1 MVADP
6 FDLPFKCGQ
15 VREIRSVLW
24 LQSLKQDQIED
35 TVLPRWHSMLTP
47 GGMVYLKVLDWDS
60 IVELIG
66 TGELTLQSLLDET
79 ACLRDSDGN
88 GLHSAFTR
96 TSLERILLRAGF
108 RNVGFAA
115 LESRQERLPQMEVR
129 AYT

>member
-1 MVADP
+1 
-6 FDLPFKCGQ
+6 
-15 VREIRSVLW
+15 
-24 LQSLKQDQIED
+24 
-35 TVLPRWHSMLTP
+35 MLTP
-47 GGMVYLKVLDWDS
+47 GGMVCLRVLDWDS
-60 IVELIG
+60 ILEIIG

-115 LESRQERLPQMEVR
+115 LSPGRKGFPRWK
-129 AYT
+129 